1 MQKTVYIKA
10 IDAAAADTN
19 SGYIPTHTFGKVKI
33 LVDWTSDGT
42 GDGTLTFYGAVTNSA
57 TGRYLLG
64 VAPEL
69 TGSIDADGA
78 VTMGTTSSC
87 IGYEVEGIHPYIYL
101 DWNNAAD
108 VQAITVYIIG
118 SERIG

>member
-10 IDAAAADTN
+10 IDAATADAN
-19 SGYIPTHTFGKVKI
+19 SGYIPTHTFNKMKI

-42 GDGTLTFYGAVTNSA
+42 GDGTLTFYGAVKASS
-57 TGRYLLG
+57 TGRYSLG

-69 TGSIDADGA
+69 TGDIDADGA

-87 IGYEVEGIHPYIYL
+87 IGYEVQGVHPFIYL
-101 DWNNAAD
+101 DWNNSAD
-108 VQAITVYIIG
+108 VQSITVYIIG
-118 SERIG
+118 SEKY